1 MSPRLCRSPGYV
13 AGCHP
18 NLWYLL
24 LPKGVAAVASI
35 LRISC
40 HCRRDLWCA
49 PCRCRL
55 GHLDMS
61 LVGPCTDSLRHPFRM
76 LSFINKNYFPSPNLL
91 YRVLLYRTLGHR
103 HFVFFF
109 LVAVYRRRNLNNPID
124 PWQVVCFLQTSLCSP
139 AQRGSRAEPLR
150 EETSGYDRWLCP
162 ENPLPEFGPSYWK
175 SDIRCQ
181 FCGAY
186 PARRVSMY

>member
-24 LPKGVAAVASI
+24 LPIGVAAVASI

-55 GHLDMS
+55 GRLDLS
-61 LVGPCTDSLRHPFRM
+61 WFVPCTCLADSLRYRFRTL
-76 LSFINKNYFPSPNLL
+76 LSLKKTTTLPSPNLL
-91 YRVLLYRTLGHR
+91 YRVPLYKTLRHR
-103 HFVFFF
+103 RFVFFT
-109 LVAVYRRRNLNNPID
+109 LVAAYRRRNLNNPID
-124 PWQVVCFLQTSLCSP
+124 PWQSVCFLQISLCSP

-150 EETSGYDRWLCP
+150 EGTSGCDRCACL
-162 ENPLPEFGPSYWK
+162 ENPLPELGPSY
-175 SDIRCQ
+175 
-181 FCGAY
+181 
-186 PARRVSMY
+186 